1 MTEPAVRP
9 DYSAISAAVV
19 SASLWPHIGGAE
31 RQALEQARYL
41 TAQGVPVRVL
51 TRRLPGTLKT
61 ETVRGVNV
69 LRLPVIGSGGFIN
82 SVSFMV
88 SLFWWFYSHRNEYAV
103 IHVHFAS
110 SPVLPSCLAGA
121 LLNKKVLA
129 KIGGGVEVG
138 EIPASM
144 KTLQGRLKLWALRR
158 FKPQFLIVNRDI
170 LPDMRKAGLDTEGAL
185 YFPNAV
191 DTGTFTPPASAD
203 EKLSL
208 RRELGITGGPV
219 FIFTGRFAAEKR
231 LDWLAKIWGRAL
243 ELAGPDCRAVLL
255 LVGEGEKRP
264 LIEAEAKANGS
275 LGKTLF
281 LTGRRDNVLDYYR
294 AADVFVLTSMSE
306 GLSNSMLEAMACG
319 LPVVSSALAGAM
331 DAVKDGEN
339 GFLFPQDEEGALCD
353 ILLRL
358 MRDPAL
364 ARAAGEQARKTAV
377 ERFPMSA
384 LGPKLIALYQ
394 KAVGE

>member
-1 MTEPAVRP
+1 MSAEAGAQ
-9 DYSAISAAVV
+9 DYRDISAVVV

-41 TAQGVPVRVL
+41 AAHGVPVRIL
-51 TRRLPGTLKT
+51 TRRLPGTLKK
-61 ETVRGVNV
+61 EKVRGVDV
-69 LRLPVIGSGGFIN
+69 LRLPALGTAGFIN
-82 SVSFMV
+82 SLSFMF
-88 SLFWWFYSHRNEYAV
+88 SLLWWLVRRSGEYEV

-110 SPVLPSCLAGA
+110 SPVLPACLAGR
-121 LLNKKVLA
+121 LLGKKVLA

-144 KTLQGRLKLWALRR
+144 KTVQGRLKLWALRR
-158 FKPQFLIVNRDI
+158 FRPQFLIVNRDI
-170 LPDMRKAGLDTEGAL
+170 LPDMRKAGLDTETAL

-191 DTGTFTPPASAD
+191 DTDAFTPAEPD
-203 EKLSL
+203 EKARL
-208 RRELGITGGPV
+208 RRELGLSAGPV

-231 LDWLAKIWGRAL
+231 LDWLARAWGRAVS
-243 ELAGPDCRAVLL
+243 EAGPDCRPALL

-264 LIEAEAKANGS
+264 LIESAARDNGA
-275 LGKTLF
+275 LDKTLF

-319 LPVVSSALAGAM
+319 LPVVASALAGAM
-331 DAVKDGEN
+331 DAVRDGHN
-339 GFLFPQDEEGALCD
+339 GFLFRQDDEAALRA
-353 ILLRL
+353 ILVRL
-358 MRDPAL
+358 MKEPEL
-364 ARAAGEQARKTAV
+364 ARRGGAAARTVAV

-384 LGPKLIALYQ
+384 LGPKLIRLY
-394 KAVGE
+394 KEAAGS